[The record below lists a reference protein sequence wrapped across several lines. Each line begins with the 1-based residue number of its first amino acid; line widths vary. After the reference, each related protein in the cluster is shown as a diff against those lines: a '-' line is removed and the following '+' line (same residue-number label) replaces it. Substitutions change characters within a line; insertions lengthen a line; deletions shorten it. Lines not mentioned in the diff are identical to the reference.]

1 MAGNN
6 RIKGITIEINGD
18 STNLQK
24 SLSAVDKS
32 LKQTESSLKDVNK
45 LLKMDPKNTE
55 ILEQKQKLL
64 ADAVGKT
71 KERLEQLRSASEQ
84 ANEALKNGT
93 MSQDQYDS
101 LQREIAETETKLKDL
116 EDQAKNTDEA
126 LSTIGQAGTTLQN
139 VGDKATETGKTLTK
153 NVTTPIVA
161 VGAASMAAFNEVDK
175 GLDIVTRATGATG
188 AELDSLHESMKTV
201 YSEMPVTA
209 EEAGAAIGEVNTRFG
224 VTGKQLEDLSEIF
237 LKFSSI
243 TGTDVATNVDNVD
256 KIMKKYG
263 VDASKTEQVL
273 GLLTNASQKTGPNIN
288 QLESTLN
295 SNGAALKE
303 MGFDLTESV
312 NLLAQLEANG
322 VDSSTAMTGFK
333 KAVANAT
340 KEGKSADEALA
351 EMIDSIKNASSE
363 TDALA
368 AATEL
373 FGAKGAPEM
382 TQAIR
387 EGRLSLEDISG
398 TLDQYSGKVDT
409 TFQNTQSASDDAKIA
424 FNNLKLAGSELGN
437 SIGSVLSPIIKSLS
451 EKLKDLKA
459 WFDNLSPGMK
469 ETIVKVALIAAT
481 IGPLLIVIGKVIT
494 AVGTILKLFPAIK
507 AGILAVNAALAAN
520 PIGAVIIAITALVAA
535 FVLLWNNCESFRQ
548 FWINAWD
555 AIKQTCEAAWNAISG
570 FFSDAWNAIVSTFE
584 GIGSWFS
591 DRWNDVTAAFSTV
604 SSFFEETFGS
614 AWSAITTAF
623 EAVGSFFSTCW
634 DAVKAPFENA
644 ASWFEGIFDGVKEAI
659 KAPINWIIDAI
670 NLVIG
675 GLNKLSIDVPSW
687 VPYFGGD
694 TWGIDIA
701 KVPRLATGA
710 VIPPNQPFL
719 AMLGDQRTG
728 TNIEA
733 PLETIKQALL
743 DAMQQKGGAGNGQI
757 IVPVYIGKERIET
770 IVTQAITKNTFLSGG
785 R

>member
-6 RIKGITIEINGD
+6 RIKGITIELNGD

-32 LKQTESSLKDVNK
+32 LKQTESSLKDVDK

-55 ILEQKQKLL
+55 LLEQKQKML

-84 ANEALKNGT
+84 ANEALQNGT

-126 LSTIGQAGTTLQN
+126 LSTIGQAGTALQN
-139 VGDKATETGKTLTK
+139 VGEKATETGKTLTK

-175 GLDIVTRATGATG
+175 GLDIVTRSTGATG
-188 AELDSLHESMKTV
+188 AELESLHESMKTIF
-201 YSEMPVTA
+201 SELPVSA

-224 VTGKQLEDLSEIF
+224 ATGKELEDLSTVF

-243 TGTDVATNVDNVD
+243 TGTDVTSNIDNVD
-256 KIMKKYG
+256 KIMTKYG

-273 GLLTNASQKTGPNIN
+273 GLLANASQKTGIN
-288 QLESTLN
+288 VSQLESTLS

-322 VDSSTAMTGFK
+322 VDSSTAMAGFK
-333 KAVANAT
+333 KAVQNAT

-351 EMIDSIKNASSE
+351 EMIDKIQHAQS
-363 TDALA
+363 DVGALEY
-368 AATEL
+368 ATEL
-373 FGAKGAPEM
+373 FGSKGAPEM

-387 EGRLSLEDISG
+387 EGRLSLDDISG
-398 TLDQYSGKVDT
+398 SLEQYSGKVDT
-409 TFQNTQSASDDAKIA
+409 TFENTQSASDDAKVA

-481 IGPLLIVIGKVIT
+481 VGPLLIIIGKVIT

-507 AGILAVNAALAAN
+507 AGILAINTALAAN
-520 PIGAVIIAITALVAA
+520 PIGAVILAITALVAA

-548 FWINAWD
+548 FWIQAWEG
-555 AIKQTCEAAWNAISG
+555 IKQTCQAAWEAISG
-570 FFSDAWNAIVSTFE
+570 FFTAAWNGIVSTFE

-591 DRWNDVTAAFSTV
+591 DRWSDITSAFSAV
-604 SSFFEETFGS
+604 ESWFSETFGA
-614 AWSAITTAF
+614 AWSAIETAF
-623 EAVGSFFSTCW
+623 ETVGSFFSTCW

-644 ASWFEGIFDGVKEAI
+644 ATWFGGIFDAVKEAI

-670 NLVIG
+670 NLVIS
-675 GLNKLSIDVPSW
+675 GLNTLSIDIPSW

-694 TWGIDIA
+694 TWGINIA
-701 KVPRLATGA
+701 KIPKLAQGA
-710 VIPPNQPFL
+710 VIPPNQPFM
-719 AMLGDQRTG
+719 AMLGDQKSG

-733 PLETIKQALL
+733 PLETIKQALI
-743 DAMQQKGGAGNGQI
+743 DAMQQSGGIGNGQV
-757 IVPVYIGKERIET
+757 IVPVYIGKEKIET
-770 IVTQAITKNTFLSGG
+770 IVTQAVTKNTFLSGG

>member
-18 STNLQK
+18 STSLQK

-116 EDQAKNTDEA
+116 EDQAKSTDEA

-273 GLLTNASQKTGPNIN
+273 GLLTNASQKTGLNIN

-322 VDSSTAMTGFK
+322 VDSSTAMAGFK

-351 EMIDSIKNASSE
+351 EMEQDPRA
-363 TDALA
+363 DLQR
-368 AATEL
+368 
-373 FGAKGAPEM
+373 
-382 TQAIR
+382 QAR
-387 EGRLSLEDISG
+387 DRPSPDPPPVHDESL
-398 TLDQYSGKVDT
+398 
-409 TFQNTQSASDDAKIA
+409 
-424 FNNLKLAGSELGN
+424 
-437 SIGSVLSPIIKSLS
+437 
-451 EKLKDLKA
+451 
-459 WFDNLSPGMK
+459 
-469 ETIVKVALIAAT
+469 
-481 IGPLLIVIGKVIT
+481 
-494 AVGTILKLFPAIK
+494 
-507 AGILAVNAALAAN
+507 
-520 PIGAVIIAITALVAA
+520 
-535 FVLLWNNCESFRQ
+535 
-548 FWINAWD
+548 
-555 AIKQTCEAAWNAISG
+555 
-570 FFSDAWNAIVSTFE
+570 
-584 GIGSWFS
+584 
-591 DRWNDVTAAFSTV
+591 
-604 SSFFEETFGS
+604 
-614 AWSAITTAF
+614 
-623 EAVGSFFSTCW
+623 
-634 DAVKAPFENA
+634 
-644 ASWFEGIFDGVKEAI
+644 
-659 KAPINWIIDAI
+659 
-670 NLVIG
+670 
-675 GLNKLSIDVPSW
+675 
-687 VPYFGGD
+687 
-694 TWGIDIA
+694 
-701 KVPRLATGA
+701 
-710 VIPPNQPFL
+710 
-719 AMLGDQRTG
+719 
-728 TNIEA
+728 
-733 PLETIKQALL
+733 
-743 DAMQQKGGAGNGQI
+743 
-757 IVPVYIGKERIET
+757 
-770 IVTQAITKNTFLSGG
+770 
-785 R
+785 